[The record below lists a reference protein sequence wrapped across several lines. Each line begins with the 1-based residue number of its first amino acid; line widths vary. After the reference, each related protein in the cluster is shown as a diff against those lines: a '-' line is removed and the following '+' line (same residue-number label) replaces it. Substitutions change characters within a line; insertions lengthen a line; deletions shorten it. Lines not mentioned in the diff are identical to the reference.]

1 MNNPAKAGLFFICII
16 KTLMFNIFEEITW
29 PQFSQLSHIS
39 KLQINEQVQYYNQ
52 YLYQL
57 SEARSNWTTYQN
69 KGPYIP
75 TIQNIGFLAQEEY
88 DSISQDYF
96 TILQED
102 GSSIFVTALI

>member
-1 MNNPAKAGLFFICII
+1 
-16 KTLMFNIFEEITW
+16 MFNIFEELTW
-29 PQFSQLSHIS
+29 PQFSQLPNVA
-39 KLQINEQVQYYNQ
+39 KLSLNEQVIQYNQ
-52 YLYQL
+52 YLFEL
-57 SEARSNWTTYQN
+57 SEARINWLEYQN